1 MLQCFLDHRAPSL
14 FRSGRL
20 PRLEYVCDVDSDA
33 SAMTRN
39 LHAHTNIAE
48 LLLVYRGYGIY
59 RVGGRRYVAGEG
71 TLIVLDAGIVH
82 EEIGGCAEGMAS
94 YCLGVSGVELV
105 RRPPNCILP
114 EDAMPLLQLRD
125 DYKEMLELFRLTV
138 HEGYAGRTEAA
149 EALMRAIL
157 VRTCEILSAQRE
169 KAETRESALGREI
182 RQYLD
187 RNYME
192 NLHLAD
198 VAAALHT
205 SASHASHLFRRENGL
220 SPMQYVALRRIGE
233 AQNLLINTKMSVTDI
248 AAQVGYNNSNYF
260 QNVFH
265 HALGMTPCEYR
276 RRWTT

>member
-20 PRLEYVCDVDSDA
+20 PRLKYVCDVDSAA

>member
-20 PRLEYVCDVDSDA
+20 PRLKYVCDVDSAA

-59 RVGGRRYVAGEG
+59 RVGGRRYVADEG

-169 KAETRESALGREI
+169 KAETRESALGRGI

-205 SASHASHLFRRENGL
+205 SASHASHLFRKENGL

>member
-20 PRLEYVCDVDSDA
+20 PRLKYVCDVDSAA

-82 EEIGGCAEGMAS
+82 EEIGGCAEGMAR

-169 KAETRESALGREI
+169 KAETRESALGRGI

-205 SASHASHLFRRENGL
+205 SASHASHLFRKENGL

>member
-20 PRLEYVCDVDSDA
+20 PRLKYVCDVDSAA

-71 TLIVLDAGIVH
+71 TLIVLNAGTVH
-82 EEIGGCAEGMAS
+82 EEMGGCASGMAS
-94 YCLGVSGVELV
+94 YCLGISGLELAKM
-105 RRPPNCILP
+105 PPNCILP
-114 EDAMPLLQLRD
+114 ADAMPLLQLRD
-125 DYKEMLELFRLTV
+125 DYKEMLDLFRLTV
-138 HEGYAGRTEAA
+138 REGYAGRVEAA
-149 EALMRAIL
+149 EALVRAII
-157 VRTCEILSAQRE
+157 VRTCEIISAQRE

-182 RQYLD
+182 RRYLD
-187 RNYME
+187 RNYMK

-205 SASHASHLFRRENGL
+205 SASHASHLFHKENGL

-233 AQNLLINTKMSVTDI
+233 AQNLLINTKMSITDI

-260 QNVFH
+260 QNVFRR
-265 HALGMTPCEYR
+265 ALGMTPCEYR

>member
-20 PRLEYVCDVDSDA
+20 PRLKYVCDVDSAA

-205 SASHASHLFRRENGL
+205 SASHASHLFRKENGL

>member
-1 MLQCFLDHRAPSL
+1 
-14 FRSGRL
+14 
-20 PRLEYVCDVDSDA
+20 
-33 SAMTRN
+33 
-39 LHAHTNIAE
+39 
-48 LLLVYRGYGIY
+48 
-59 RVGGRRYVAGEG
+59 
-71 TLIVLDAGIVH
+71 
-82 EEIGGCAEGMAS
+82 
-94 YCLGVSGVELV
+94 
-105 RRPPNCILP
+105 
-114 EDAMPLLQLRD
+114 MPLLQLRD

-169 KAETRESALGREI
+169 KAETRESALGRGI

-205 SASHASHLFRRENGL
+205 SASHASHLFRKENGL

>member
-20 PRLEYVCDVDSDA
+20 PRLEYVCDVDSVA

-39 LHAHTNIAE
+39 LHAHSNIAE

>member
-14 FRSGRL
+14 FRPGRL
-20 PRLEYVCDVDSDA
+20 PRLEYVCDAASAA

>member
-20 PRLEYVCDVDSDA
+20 PRLKYVCDVDSAA

-169 KAETRESALGREI
+169 KAETRESALGRGI

-205 SASHASHLFRRENGL
+205 SASHASHLFRKENGL

-260 QNVFH
+260 FRN
-265 HALGMTPCEYR
+265 R
-276 RRWTT
+276 RRIF

>member
-20 PRLEYVCDVDSDA
+20 PRLKYVCDVDSAA

-169 KAETRESALGREI
+169 KAETRESALGRGI

-198 VAAALHT
+198 VAAALHM
-205 SASHASHLFRRENGL
+205 SVSHASHLFRKENGL

-233 AQNLLINTKMSVTDI
+233 AQNLLISTKMSMTDI

>member
-1 MLQCFLDHRAPSL
+1 M
-14 FRSGRL
+14 
-20 PRLEYVCDVDSDA
+20 
-33 SAMTRN
+33 
-39 LHAHTNIAE
+39 
-48 LLLVYRGYGIY
+48 
-59 RVGGRRYVAGEG
+59 AGEG

-105 RRPPNCILP
+105 RRPPNCLLP

>member
-20 PRLEYVCDVDSDA
+20 PRLKYVCDVDSAA

-39 LHAHTNIAE
+39 LHAHSNIAE

-169 KAETRESALGREI
+169 KAETRESALGRGI

-205 SASHASHLFRRENGL
+205 SASHASHLFRKENGL

>member
-14 FRSGRL
+14 FRSGRR
-20 PRLEYVCDVDSDA
+20 PRLEYVCDVDSAA

-39 LHAHTNIAE
+39 LHAHSHIAE

-59 RVGGRRYVAGEG
+59 RVGGVRYAAGEG
-71 TLIVLDAGIVH
+71 TLIVLNAGTVH
-82 EEIGGCAEGMAS
+82 EEMGGCASGMAS
-94 YCLGVSGVELV
+94 YCLGISGLELAKM
-105 RRPPNCILP
+105 PPNCILP
-114 EDAMPLLQLRD
+114 ADAMPLLQLRD
-125 DYKEMLELFRLTV
+125 DYKEMLDLFRLTV
-138 HEGYAGRTEAA
+138 REGYAGRVEAA
-149 EALMRAIL
+149 EALVRAII
-157 VRTCEILSAQRE
+157 VRTCEIISAQRE

-182 RQYLD
+182 RRYLD
-187 RNYME
+187 RNYMK

-205 SASHASHLFRRENGL
+205 SASHASHLFHKENGL

-233 AQNLLINTKMSVTDI
+233 AQNLLINTKMSITDI

-260 QNVFH
+260 QNVFRR
-265 HALGMTPCEYR
+265 ALGMTPCEYR

>member
-14 FRSGRL
+14 FRPGRL
-20 PRLEYVCDVDSDA
+20 PRLEYVCDVDSA
-33 SAMTRN
+33 ACAMTRN
-39 LHAHTNIAE
+39 LHAHSNIAE

>member
-20 PRLEYVCDVDSDA
+20 PRLKYVCDVDSAA

-39 LHAHTNIAE
+39 LLAHTIIAE

>member
-20 PRLEYVCDVDSDA
+20 PRLKYVCDVDSAA

-233 AQNLLINTKMSVTDI
+233 AQNLLINTKMRVTDI

>member
-20 PRLEYVCDVDSDA
+20 PRLKYVCDVDSAA

-169 KAETRESALGREI
+169 KAETRESALGRGI

-205 SASHASHLFRRENGL
+205 SASHASHLFRKENGL

>member
-20 PRLEYVCDVDSDA
+20 PRLKYVCDVDSAA

-169 KAETRESALGREI
+169 KAETRESALGRGI

-187 RNYME
+187 RNYMK

-205 SASHASHLFRRENGL
+205 SASHASHLFRKENGL

>member
-20 PRLEYVCDVDSDA
+20 PRLEYVCDVDSAA

-39 LHAHTNIAE
+39 LHAHSNIAE

>member
-20 PRLEYVCDVDSDA
+20 LRLEYVCDVDSAA

-39 LHAHTNIAE
+39 LHAHSNIAE